1 MLVLS
6 RNTKWYQGSK
16 EESTKFMFKES
27 LPKHL
32 TSAINE
38 AKLLS
43 WPSLVYAFSC
53 FHFMA

>member
-53 FHFMA
+53 FHFVD